1 MREQWTANLIGT
13 MHLYEITQIQL
24 AEQLG
29 VTAGYVNMV
38 LNGKKSP
45 RGASDKFQAALT
57 ELIRQKTS

>member
-13 MHLYEITQIQL
+13 MHLHEITQIQL

-38 LNGKKSP
+38 LNGKKNP
-45 RGASDKFQAALT
+45 KGASDKFQAALE
-57 ELIRQKTS
+57 ELISQKAS